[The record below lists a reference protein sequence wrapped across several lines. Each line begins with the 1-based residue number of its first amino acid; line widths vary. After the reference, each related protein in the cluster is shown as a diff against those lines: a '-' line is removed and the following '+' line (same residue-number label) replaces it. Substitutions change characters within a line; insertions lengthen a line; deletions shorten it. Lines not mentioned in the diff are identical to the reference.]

1 LPSNARHNS
10 FPVSEPAEIFDSPV
24 TTPLGDVSEVIVGM
38 ARNTAAVG
46 VTLLL
51 ADVYV
56 PTAVPLTAATRN
68 TYAVPL
74 VKLVTVA
81 DVAVDVPSANVVHV
95 VPESLLYCTL

>member
-1 LPSNARHNS
+1 MFETPDTS
-10 FPVSEPAEIFDSPV
+10 
-24 TTPLGDVSEVIVGM
+24 PLGDVSEVIVGI

-51 ADVYV
+51 AAVYV
-56 PTAVPLTAATRN
+56 PTAAPLTAATLK

-74 VKLVTVA
+74 VSPVTVA
-81 DVAVDVPSANVVHV
+81 DVVVDVPSANVVHV